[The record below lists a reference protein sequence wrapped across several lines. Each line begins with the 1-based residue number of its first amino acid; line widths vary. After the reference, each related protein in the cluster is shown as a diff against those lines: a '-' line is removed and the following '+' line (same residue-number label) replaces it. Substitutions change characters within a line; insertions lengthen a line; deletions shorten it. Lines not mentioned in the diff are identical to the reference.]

1 MQYVDRIYNV
11 NKFTPLDRKKADSAA
26 MGEDFTILLLETRR
40 QDLNKYRLEI
50 DTANWH
56 DEHGT
61 RSTNMEHHNTLG
73 GTPYMESV

>member
-11 NKFTPLDRKKADSAA
+11 NKFTPLDRKKALSAA

-50 DTANWH
+50 DTAN
-56 DEHGT
+56 
-61 RSTNMEHHNTLG
+61 
-73 GTPYMESV
+73 